1 MEKTMKLQD
10 IKIKEKFVQGIEIP
24 LKNATLILIVAPKG
38 YIVCG
43 YWNMQSAEKFGDAA
57 CIVRGVKNID
67 DALKAKIEDVSKAAK
82 KIGIKK
88 GLSAIKA
95 LEKML

>member
-1 MEKTMKLQD
+1 MKIHD

-38 YIVCG
+38 YIACG
-43 YWNMQSAEKFGDAA
+43 YWSMQSAEKFGDVA

-67 DALKAKIEDVSKAAK
+67 ALLKAKIEEVSPAAE
-82 KIGIKK
+82 KIGLKK
-88 GLSAIKA
+88 GMSAVKA